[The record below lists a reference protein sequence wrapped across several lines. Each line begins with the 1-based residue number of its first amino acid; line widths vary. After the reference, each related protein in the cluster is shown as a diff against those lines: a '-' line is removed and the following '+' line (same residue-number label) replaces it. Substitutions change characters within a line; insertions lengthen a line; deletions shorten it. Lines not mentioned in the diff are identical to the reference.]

1 MLQRLNLNWLSREPH
16 HHGEEPRVPLQR
28 SRAGSSGAR
37 EDAVRRDARGAG
49 RLGLRSEG
57 AAGETRHWHEAGD
70 GAEVC
75 GEEAELMMMMMM
87 MMIGFTVLCYYSLIF
102 GYITVLTYS
111 FESLSGF
118 RSWKISTAKKEKK
131 PVTCWSSRG
140 WWVRAAFNRDVHH
153 LICRFKQA
161 WFNLNLVS
169 SFRTTRANWKLS
181 RDKSTLGI
189 WSLLRKK
196 RSPRRKV
203 ILSLF
208 TATIIWIGRSGQNI
222 FTRVSCCALQCRGRS
237 VRLSWR
243 CGRSENGVSTS
254 SPLSGIYSGATPSSS
269 KRLMLSVWSWR
280 KR

>member
-1 MLQRLNLNWLSREPH
+1 MPWHLNLNRLSREPH

-28 SRAGSSGAR
+28 SRAGSPGAR
-37 EDAVRRDARGAG
+37 EDAVRRDAGGAG
-49 RLGLRSEG
+49 RLGLCSEG
-57 AAGETRHWHEAGD
+57 AAGETRHRHEAGD

-75 GEEAELMMMMMM
+75 GEEAELM

-118 RSWKISTAKKEKK
+118 RSSKISTAKKEKK
-131 PVTCWSSRG
+131 PVTCWNSRG
-140 WWVRAAFNRDVHH
+140 WWVPSAFNRDVHH
-153 LICRFKQA
+153 LIYQFKHA
-161 WFNLNLVS
+161 CFDLNLVFFQDYES
-169 SFRTTRANWKLS
+169 KLEALQRQVDS
-181 RDKSTLGI
+181 RYLE
-189 WSLLRKK
+189 
-196 RSPRRKV
+196 SPEEEEEPEEEGDTV
-203 ILSLF
+203 TFYCLNYLNQAALF
-208 TATIIWIGRSGQNI
+208 SSGQNV

-237 VRLSWR
+237 VRLSWL

-254 SPLSGIYSGATPSSS
+254 SPLSGTYFGATPSSS